1 MRTQFETTIP
11 PIPPERLAEAGVWVA
26 RLHSGEPDKA
36 AADGVR
42 QWMSAHPMN
51 RRALELCTEMW
62 EESDNLRR
70 ITPFAT
76 QVPDGRRQ
84 YGRLL
89 MAAGALALIMSIAL
103 WFASGTD
110 VATEVGEQRLLTL
123 KDGTRVFLN
132 TATRVAVNY
141 DSSGRFVELK
151 AGEALFE
158 VAKRPNWPF
167 IVKAGDHDVRAL
179 GTSFVVRHDA
189 IRTSVT
195 LVEGAVTV
203 TMDGSAASPR
213 SVDPRVGDQP
223 SAQAFTLAPGQRLT
237 FLAGNARLDT
247 PSLDKATAWRR
258 NQLVLDDTPLSAAVS
273 EMNRYSKFKI
283 VVERPEAQAILVNGL
298 FQTGDSLSFA
308 NAVAQT
314 YGLTVEERNEKIVL
328 SGAPAPRP
336 PPVGGN

>member
-1 MRTQFETTIP
+1 MRTQSETTSA

-36 AADGVR
+36 AAAGVR

-70 ITPFAT
+70 IIPFETHIPA
-76 QVPDGRRQ
+76 GRRQ

-89 MAAGALALIMSIAL
+89 AAAGALALVMGITL
-103 WFASGTD
+103 WFALRGD
-110 VATEVGEQRLLTL
+110 VATEVGEQRLVTL
-123 KDGTRVFLN
+123 KDGTRMFLN
-132 TATRVAVNY
+132 TATRVAVHY

-167 IVKAGDHDVRAL
+167 IVKAGDHDIRAL
-179 GTSFVVRHDA
+179 GTSFVVRRDA
-189 IRTSVT
+189 LQTSVT
-195 LVEGAVTV
+195 LVEGTVTV
-203 TMDGSAASPR
+203 TADRSAARTR
-213 SVDPRVGDQP
+213 SVDPGTGDQS
-223 SAQAFTLAPGQRLT
+223 SARAFTLTPGQRLT
-237 FLAGNARLDT
+237 FLAGNARVDA

-258 NQLVLDDTPLSAAVS
+258 NQIVLDDTPLSVAVS
-273 EMNRYSKFKI
+273 EMNRYSKLKL

-314 YGLTVEERNEKIVL
+314 YGLTVEEGNDTIVL

-336 PPVGGN
+336 PAGR